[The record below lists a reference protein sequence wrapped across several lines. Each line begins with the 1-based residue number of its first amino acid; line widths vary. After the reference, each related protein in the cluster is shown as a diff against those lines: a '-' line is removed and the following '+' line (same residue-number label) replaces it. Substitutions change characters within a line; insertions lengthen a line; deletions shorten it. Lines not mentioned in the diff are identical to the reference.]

1 LRFEEASFLGAE
13 DDIFADFNLLL
24 PSSTHGV
31 CKSIV
36 GNRFPIN
43 FAKHVFA
50 FGYLR
55 LKQFFP
61 SHFWTFARM
70 TYIIPPTQVTT
81 SSQAAAERMPGT
93 PLGPFY
99 IIEIQVLIVLS
110 YVIDL
115 PPDRAK
121 TFFT

>member
-1 LRFEEASFLGAE
+1 
-13 DDIFADFNLLL
+13 
-24 PSSTHGV
+24 
-31 CKSIV
+31 
-36 GNRFPIN
+36 
-43 FAKHVFA
+43 
-50 FGYLR
+50 
-55 LKQFFP
+55 
-61 SHFWTFARM
+61 M

-121 TFFT
+121 TFFTQTLTII